1 MSIRKI
7 ETTPSSILRKKA
19 KKVFKI
25 DNKIKK
31 LILDMKETMQE
42 SGGIGI
48 AAPQVG
54 ESLRIIVVELK
65 GGKRK
70 NGEEM
75 PTFPL
80 TVCINPE
87 IKKCS
92 KKTEIGEEGC
102 LSVPDLWG
110 SVERFKDIELV
121 AEDENKKQIKIS
133 ASDLVARVFQHEIDH
148 LDGILYTDRAD
159 YKTLHK
165 INSKGEK
172 IPFEI

>member
-7 ETTPSSILRKKA
+7 ETTPSPVLRKKA
-19 KKVFKI
+19 KKVFKV
-25 DNKIKK
+25 DKNIKK
-31 LILDMKETMQE
+31 LISDMKETMQK

-54 ESLRIIVVELK
+54 ESLRIIVIELR
-65 GGKRK
+65 GGKRS

-75 PTFPL
+75 PEFPL

-87 IKKCS
+87 IKKYS
-92 KKTEIGEEGC
+92 TETEISEEGC
-102 LSVPDLWG
+102 LSVPDIWG
-110 SVERFKDIELV
+110 SVERFKKIEV
-121 AEDENKKQIKIS
+121 SAENEKGEKIKIDV
-133 ASDLVARVFQHEIDH
+133 SDLVARVFQHEIDH
-148 LDGILYTDRAD
+148 LEGILYTDKVD

-165 INSKGEK
+165 INSEGEK